1 MLAGSSPIWAK
12 RANVSRRLSP
22 ASRSMR
28 VVSVAMKAQLP
39 ELDEARTQN
48 LKMCVL
54 QKRCSPYDTTLIRL
68 WGWFLLAWPTPNQS
82 KTGSPGL
89 ELRAAAAIA
98 RNRFGDRPKNSL
110 KSTCCFQCPTPGDGH
125 THGQAWIHLLR
136 SSPEILYRTG
146 YLSTPV
152 HLDAALWKNH
162 LCGFYPNRNQAC
174 R

>member
-1 MLAGSSPIWAK
+1 MASMLAGSSPIWAK

-68 WGWFLLAWPTPNQS
+68 WGWFLSAWPTPNQS
-82 KTGSPGL
+82 KTGSPRL
-89 ELRAAAAIA
+89 ELRAAASTA
-98 RNRFGDRPKNSL
+98 RNRFGDRPKSSL
-110 KSTCCFQCPTPGDGH
+110 KSTGCSECLTPSDGH
-125 THGQAWIHLLR
+125 TQGQAWIHLLPASPFGGTPAR
-136 SSPEILYRTG
+136 SRSRLGHKSHTVN
-146 YLSTPV
+146 STFQR
-152 HLDAALWKNH
+152 HD
-162 LCGFYPNRNQAC
+162 R
-174 R
+174 